1 MDYPK
6 KVNPVKKNSE
16 TEEFTDKYNKELGK
30 DIIEDKSEILIQED
44 LREIF
49 KE

>member
-6 KVNPVKKNSE
+6 KVIPVKKDVETKEFNQSDKCSKESE
-16 TEEFTDKYNKELGK
+16 IN
-30 DIIEDKSEILIQED
+30 DKSEILIQED

>member
-6 KVNPVKKNSE
+6 RVIPVKEKSE
-16 TEEFTDKYNKELGK
+16 SIKDNNTDKKST
-30 DIIEDKSEILIQED
+30 DDMIEDKSEILIQED

-49 KE
+49 KV